1 MRITLLVLVPLLALV
16 GLWSFVT
23 GITFTDARQLL
34 AGKEFQDKTVLPT
47 QDLIAALQK
56 ERRLSLWQIGTGGA
70 QTSDRAALEAQRRVT
85 DRAREKIQ
93 RNTKDGGLRGELQA
107 PVVRRMDA
115 FVLRMGALDAVRR
128 TIDADVAE
136 RTRTLEEFAGMIDA
150 GFAIYS
156 AVAPGNA
163 DIAMDARTLTTIGRA
178 REVLSREDALLTGAL
193 AAGRFTA
200 TERATFAQMVGAQR
214 YLYFDSTPQLAG
226 ADLVRY
232 RAAVESPQFA
242 QLRSL
247 EDQAIRSSDPA
258 EQAGGGQNG
267 SNGANN
273 GSNGGTRNGTG
284 TNGRPNGGA
293 ESPARTPAPVDA
305 VAWRTTADAV
315 MAKLFEFE
323 NAQLDSVTKRA
334 TDIAIGVLLRLLIA
348 GGLGLIAIVVSTYIA
363 FRIARR
369 LLRECR
375 TLASRVVDFT
385 QLRLP
390 DLARQVRDGQPAEPG
405 SPQLDADLPDYD
417 YRINEIRQIAESFTR
432 ARDAVLVAA
441 AGEVAAREGISEV
454 FVNLARRNQ
463 ALLHRQLSLL
473 DTMERRT
480 EDPSEL
486 GDLFSLD
493 HLATRMRRHA
503 EGLVILAGKSAGRS
517 WRRPVP
523 LVDVIRGAVAEVED
537 YTRVRVEPMPR
548 LALRGAAVADVIH
561 LLAEIV
567 ENATS
572 YSPPTAPVQI
582 AGHQVAS
589 GFVIEVEDRGL
600 GMSAEQV
607 EAANARLAEPPE
619 FDPADSAQLGL
630 FVVARLARRHDIM
643 VTLRPSPYGGTT
655 AIALIP
661 TALIVPIDEPEPP
674 PPSVTTTGP
683 MRALPQNV
691 DEPTGA
697 EPTNGVVRLVAEL
710 PQSSPVRDWPA
721 VRTVPQSAPEP
732 EPASSAPVSAPA
744 PEPESALRAPEPEQA
759 PRAPAVP
766 QEEGELPRRRRQSH
780 LAPQLKE
787 RVDADLAAERQAAD
801 EIQANGVPAA
811 SMPLAAPVPP
821 ANGHPPP
828 EDPARSPEAMRS
840 MMTAMQRGWQRGRD
854 EAAQADST
862 DRTQAEQEDE
872 RP

>member
-1 MRITLLVLVPLLALV
+1 MRITLLILVPLLALV
-16 GLWSFVT
+16 GLWAFVT
-23 GITFTDARQLL
+23 GITYGDARQLI
-34 AGKEFQDKTVLPT
+34 AAREFQNKTVLPT

-56 ERRLSLWQIGTGGA
+56 ERRLSLWQIGAGA
-70 QTSDRAALEAQRRVT
+70 ARQADRGALEAQRRVT
-85 DRAREKIQ
+85 DRAREKVQ
-93 RNTKDGGLRGELQA
+93 RNSKDSGLREDLL
-107 PVVRRMDA
+107 PRVVQRIDA

-128 TIDADVAE
+128 TIDAGVAE
-136 RTRTLEEFAGMIDA
+136 RTRTLDEFAGMIDA
-150 GFAIYS
+150 GFGIYS
-156 AVAPGNA
+156 AVVPGNG
-163 DIAMDARTLTTIGRA
+163 DIAMDARTLTTFGRA
-178 REVLSREDALLTGAL
+178 RELLSREDALLTGAL

-200 TERATFAQMVGAQR
+200 SERAAFAQMVGAQR
-214 YLYFDSTPQLAG
+214 YLHLDNAPHLADT
-226 ADLVRY
+226 DLARY
-232 RAAVESPQFA
+232 RTVAESPQFA

-258 EQAGGGQNG
+258 EQAGGGGHGNG
-267 SNGANN
+267 NGNRRDGA
-273 GSNGGTRNGTG
+273 GTG
-284 TNGRPNGGA
+284 TNGRPNGRV
-293 ESPARTPAPVDA
+293 ETPARTPPPVDPT
-305 VAWRTTADAV
+305 AWRAAADGV
-315 MAKLFEFE
+315 SSKLFEFE
-323 NAQLDSVTKRA
+323 NAQLDSVSKRA
-334 TDIAIGVLLRLLIA
+334 TDIAIGVFLRLLIA
-348 GGLGLIAIVVSTYIA
+348 GGLGLIAIVASTYIA

-385 QLRLP
+385 QRRLP
-390 DLARQVRDGQPAEPG
+390 ELAQQVRDGRPAEPG
-405 SPQLDADLPDYD
+405 DDLPEYD
-417 YRINEIRQIAESFTR
+417 YRINEVRQIADSFTR

-486 GDLFSLD
+486 GDLFRLD

-503 EGLVILAGKSAGRS
+503 EGLVILAGKSAGRA

-523 LVDVIRGAVAEVED
+523 LVDVVRGAVAEVED

-567 ENATS
+567 ENATT

-582 AGHQVAS
+582 AGHTVAS

-600 GMSAEQV
+600 GMPAEEI
-607 EAANARLAEPPE
+607 EAANARLLEPPE

-630 FVVARLARRHDIM
+630 FVVARLARRHDIT

-661 TALIVPIDEPEPP
+661 SALITSVDEPEPA
-674 PPSVTTTGP
+674 SRRSTTTTGP
-683 MRALPQNV
+683 MRALPHNGEALTEG
-691 DEPTGA
+691 EPAG
-697 EPTNGVVRLVAEL
+697 GVVRLVTE
-710 PQSSPVRDWPA
+710 PQRPLPVREVPN
-721 VRTVPQSAPEP
+721 VRQAATPTPQ
-732 EPASSAPVSAPA
+732 PASPAPPPAPVAAP
-744 PEPESALRAPEPEQA
+744 Q
-759 PRAPAVP
+759 
-766 QEEGELPRRRRQSH
+766 QEGDDLPRRRRQSH

-787 RVDADLAAERQAAD
+787 RVDADLAAQR
-801 EIQANGVPAA
+801 QANGMPAPP
-811 SMPLAAPVPP
+811 MPLAAPVPVADEPP
-821 ANGHPPP
+821 AVPAD
-828 EDPARSPEAMRS
+828 DPARSPEAMRS
-840 MMTAMQRGWQRGRD
+840 MMGAMQRGWQRGRD
-854 EAAQADST
+854 EAARAETATQDTADRIQAD
-862 DRTQAEQEDE
+862 QEDE